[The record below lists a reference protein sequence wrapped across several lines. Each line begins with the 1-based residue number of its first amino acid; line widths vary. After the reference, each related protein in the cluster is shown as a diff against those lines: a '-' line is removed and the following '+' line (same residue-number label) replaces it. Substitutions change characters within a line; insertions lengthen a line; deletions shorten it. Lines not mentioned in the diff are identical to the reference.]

1 LPSEAEWECAAL
13 TQPDFQWGEV
23 WEWTASRFVPFPGFV
38 AHPYR
43 DYSAPWFHQRY
54 VLRGA
59 SRATSPR
66 MVHPRYRNYFT
77 PERNDIHMGFRCCAP

>member
-1 LPSEAEWECAAL
+1 MDGEPLPAL
-13 TQPDFQWGEV
+13 
-23 WEWTASRFVPFPGFV
+23 SRFHV

-43 DYSAPWFHQRY
+43 DYSAPWFGERY

-66 MVHPRYRNYFT
+66 MAHPRYRNYFT
-77 PERNDIHMGFRCCAP
+77 PERNDIHMGFRSCAI

>member
-1 LPSEAEWECAAL
+1 LPTEAEWEFAASS
-13 TQPDFQWGEV
+13 QPDFAWGAV
-23 WEWTASRFVPFPGFV
+23 WEWTSSPFLPYPGFV

-43 DYSAPWFHQRY
+43 DYSVPWFGARR

-66 MVHPRYRNYFT
+66 MVHPRYRNFFT
-77 PERNDIHMGFRCCAP
+77 PERNDIHSGFRSCAT